1 MSIINS
7 SQTPVPL
14 SELPEINSTENTFVF
29 AAKENADGSSDSGKL
44 AVSKIQEEVE
54 KKKGYFNSYESLI
67 ADYPNPRQAGETAYV
82 GTPFPGTVY
91 DVVSGAWHNT
101 GNIPP
106 ADEVPLNDYMLSGG
120 TSKTGQQLDE
130 EKAEKNLE
138 DGSKVLYVKETEPAD
153 GDMLVR
159 ERGVFVNKHLSNIFE
174 EQLYYGV
181 EWDENIADTAMTRI

>member
-67 ADYPNPRQAGETAYV
+67 AKWPNPQPGMTAYV
-82 GTPFPGTVY
+82 GAPFPGTVY
-91 DVVSGAWHNT
+91 DVVSGAWH
-101 GNIPP
+101 
-106 ADEVPLNDYMLSGG
+106 D
-120 TSKTGQQLDE
+120 Q
-130 EKAEKNLE
+130 
-138 DGSKVLYVKETEPAD
+138 
-153 GDMLVR
+153 
-159 ERGVFVNKHLSNIFE
+159 
-174 EQLYYGV
+174 
-181 EWDENIADTAMTRI
+181 